1 MGSSQVAT
9 VRDVI
14 RDLVRAFETQ
24 PGKDFC
30 AEFETPNSPTAWVQI
45 VSGQINF
52 YYPFKR
58 NPDEQL
64 RGLPVPPRPAMRC
77 VEWEANINATL
88 EGTDLNDVAWLS
100 QFVDGLFTTLYAL
113 GPDYKLK
120 TDIIE
125 L

>member
-14 RDLVRAFETQ
+14 RNLVRAFETQ

-30 AEFETPNSPTAWVQI
+30 AEFKSPDSSAAWVQI
-45 VSGQINF
+45 VSDQINF
-52 YYPFKR
+52 YYPFKT
-58 NPDEQL
+58 NPDDQL
-64 RGLPVPPRPAMRC
+64 RTLPIPPRPAMRC
-77 VEWEANINATL
+77 VEWEANTNATL
-88 EGTDLNDVAWLS
+88 ESNDLRDVVWLS

-113 GPDYKLK
+113 GPDYKLE